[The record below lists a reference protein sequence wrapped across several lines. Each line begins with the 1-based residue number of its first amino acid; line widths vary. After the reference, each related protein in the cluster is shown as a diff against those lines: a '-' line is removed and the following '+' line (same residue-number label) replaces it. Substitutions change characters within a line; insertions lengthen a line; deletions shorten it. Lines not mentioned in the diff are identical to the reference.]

1 MAPDADR
8 SWSMSRGATTV
19 IFFEHGGFIMR
30 SAIFLG
36 DDPKQ
41 IIRRTR
47 ALSDD
52 IACILADGA
61 PAESDLA
68 EAPIL
73 DHWVVIGRMTPALA
87 GAVTGHPALG
97 DRSIITSDLCALDA
111 AAGWA
116 RTESR
121 FYRLGRPGGGARG
134 RDQ

>member
-1 MAPDADR
+1 
-8 SWSMSRGATTV
+8 
-19 IFFEHGGFIMR
+19 MR

-52 IACILADGA
+52 IARILADGV

-73 DHWVVIGRMTPALA
+73 DHWVVIGRRTPALA
-87 GAVTGHPALG
+87 GAVAGHPVLG
-97 DRSIITSDLCALDA
+97 DRSIITSDLFALDDE
-111 AAGWA
+111 AGWA
-116 RTESR
+116 RTAGR
-121 FYRLGRPGGGARG
+121 FYRLGRPGGAACG

>member
-1 MAPDADR
+1 
-8 SWSMSRGATTV
+8 
-19 IFFEHGGFIMR
+19 MR

-52 IACILADGA
+52 IARILADGA

-73 DHWVVIGRMTPALA
+73 DHWVVIGRMTPACQSASKIDPRSAFKIDPLLA
-87 GAVTGHPALG
+87 
-97 DRSIITSDLCALDA
+97 
-111 AAGWA
+111 
-116 RTESR
+116 
-121 FYRLGRPGGGARG
+121 
-134 RDQ
+134 